1 VFFRW
6 FVVGRHSGNKV
17 LETIFAPGGDSGFND
32 DFPVPHGNV
41 DLFVDEDG
49 SLAKNLAGK
58 AQALAVAPFLNFR
71 DHWMPPREC
80 LYQVYTLPDLGSR
93 WAFRA
98 SSCRKILKPCG
109 QAALGKAAVE
119 DFALA
124 LKNKIAA
131 AGVIF
136 ETRFDKRSRLRR

>member
-1 VFFRW
+1 
-6 FVVGRHSGNKV
+6 
-17 LETIFAPGGDSGFND
+17 LP
-32 DFPVPHGNV
+32 
-41 DLFVDEDG
+41 
-49 SLAKNLAGK
+49 NLK
-58 AQALAVAPFLNFR
+58 
-71 DHWMPPREC
+71 
-80 LYQVYTLPDLGSR
+80 SS

-98 SSCRKILKPCG
+98 SSCRKILKPRG

-136 ETRFDKRSRLRR
+136 ETLLDKRSRLRR